1 MNWLVAGVAFVLGA
15 LFSIVIMCLCFA
27 ASESSRQEDSMYSK
41 QQDYQEQRHK

>member
-27 ASESSRQEDSMYSK
+27 ASESSQREDSKRSE
-41 QQDYQEQRHK
+41 QQDLQEQSRK